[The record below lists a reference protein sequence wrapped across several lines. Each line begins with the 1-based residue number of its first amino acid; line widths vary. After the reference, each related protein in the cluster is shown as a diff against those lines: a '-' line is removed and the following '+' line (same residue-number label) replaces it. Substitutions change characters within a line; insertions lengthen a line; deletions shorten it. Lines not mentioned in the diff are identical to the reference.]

1 MKIWVDA
8 DACPRMIKEV
18 IFKVSARLKLNVILV
33 ANNQM
38 NYPESE
44 LVRFVKV
51 EQGADK
57 ADLYITENVENDD
70 VVITADMPLA
80 SNVVQKDAYAI
91 NPRGEIYTKENV
103 SERLSVRDFM
113 QDLRD
118 NGISTEG
125 PRSFDQK
132 DKQNFN
138 NAFDRLLTSL
148 KKK

>member
-70 VVITADMPLA
+70 VVITADIPLA

>member
-38 NYPESE
+38 NYPASE
-44 LVRFVKV
+44 LVSFIKV
-51 EQGADK
+51 DQGADK

-70 VVITADMPLA
+70 VVITADIPLA
-80 SNVVQKDAYAI
+80 SNVVQKNAYAI
-91 NPRGEIYTKENV
+91 NPRGEIYTRENV

-118 NGISTEG
+118 NGMSTEG
-125 PRSFDQK
+125 PRPFDQK

>member
-38 NYPESE
+38 NYPASE
-44 LVRFVKV
+44 LVSFIKV
-51 EQGADK
+51 DQGADK

-70 VVITADMPLA
+70 VVITADIPLA
-80 SNVVQKDAYAI
+80 SNVVQKNAYAI

-118 NGISTEG
+118 NGMSTEG
-125 PRSFDQK
+125 PRAFDQK